1 MTQIVFSDIA
11 GTVVAGNP
19 WDFIRKHPLY
29 HQEQGRRE
37 LRKFLLIYIARR
49 LRLIS
54 DTTFRHYW
62 LHHMAA
68 SFAGTSREDLLT
80 IYRDTVTQ
88 AMADSYQQD
97 VIARLREHQAAGA
110 KVILVTGMFIELAE
124 AFAEHLGMDGAIGSR
139 MAFRDGIVTGE
150 IEGETCVGPRKL
162 DYIKRY
168 LAQVD
173 ANLSVSDCYGYAD
186 SYSDRAL
193 LGAVGQGVATYPEAR
208 MRTFALEQGWEIIPA
223 VE

>member
-1 MTQIVFSDIA
+1 MTQVVFSDIA

-29 HQEQGRRE
+29 NREQGRRE
-37 LRKFLLIYIARR
+37 LRKFLPIYLGRR

-68 SFAGTSREDLLT
+68 SFAGTNRDDLLT
-80 IYRDTVTQ
+80 IFRDTVTQ
-88 AMADSYQQD
+88 AMADAYQQD
-97 VIARLREHQAAGA
+97 VIDRLREHQQGGA

-124 AFAEHLGMDGAIGSR
+124 AFAQHLAMDGAIGSR
-139 MAFRDGIVTGE
+139 MVFRDGIVTGE
-150 IEGETCVGPRKL
+150 IDGETCVGPRKL

-168 LAQVD
+168 LAQMD

-193 LGAVGQGVATYPEAR
+193 LGAVGHGVATYPDAR
-208 MRTFALEQGWEIIPA
+208 MRAFALGQGWEIIPDA
-223 VE
+223 E